1 MAGFR
6 KFLNKQGENMNY
18 LRKFGLVV
26 SAIAFCLSLYV
37 ASADAQWRQNRN
49 WETREQ
55 NIYRTTNRRWNRNRN
70 VYWQQNRNIYW
81 QQNRYGRLSP
91 REYWRLQRQR
101 SRIYRNTNR
110 YYSDGYLSSSERRR
124 LMRQQYRY
132 RRNVYRD
139 RRDW

>member
-1 MAGFR
+1 MAEFR
-6 KFLNKQGENMNY
+6 NFLNKQGENMSY
-18 LRKFGLVV
+18 LKKFGLFV
-26 SAIAFCLSLYV
+26 SAIAFCMSLYV
-37 ASADAQWRQNRN
+37 ATADAQWRQNRN
-49 WETREQ
+49 WENR
-55 NIYRTTNRRWNRNRN
+55 NRSVYSDRNNTNRRWNRNRN
-70 VYWQQNRNIYW
+70 TYW

-101 SRIYRNTNR
+101 SRIYRSTNR
-110 YYSDGYLSSSERRR
+110 AYRDGYLSSSERRR

>member
-1 MAGFR
+1 MS
-6 KFLNKQGENMNY
+6 Y

-26 SAIAFCLSLYV
+26 SAIAFCMSLYV

-49 WETREQ
+49 WENRERS
-55 NIYRTTNRRWNRNRN
+55 IYSDRSNTNRRWNRNRN
-70 VYWQQNRNIYW
+70 SSVYW
-81 QQNRYGRLSP
+81 QQNRYGRLTP

-101 SRIYRNTNR
+101 SRIYRSTNR
-110 YYSDGYLSSSERRR
+110 AYRDGYLNDRERRR
-124 LMRQQYRY
+124 LTRQQYRY

>member
-1 MAGFR
+1 MAEFH
-6 KFLNKQGENMNY
+6 KFLNEQGEVMSY

-49 WETREQ
+49 WENR
-55 NIYRTTNRRWNRNRN
+55 NRSIYSDRSDTNRRWNRSRSSIY
-70 VYWQQNRNIYW
+70 VYG

-101 SRIYRNTNR
+101 SRIYRSTSR
-110 YYSDGYLSSSERRR
+110 AYRDGYLSSSERRR
-124 LMRQQYRY
+124 LQRQQYRY

>member
-1 MAGFR
+1 MS
-6 KFLNKQGENMNY
+6 Y

-37 ASADAQWRQNRN
+37 ASADAQWRQNRT
-49 WETREQ
+49 WEDR
-55 NIYRTTNRRWNRNRN
+55 NRSVYSDRNSSSRRWNRNRN
-70 VYWQQNRNIYW
+70 VW

-101 SRIYRNTNR
+101 SRIYRSTNR
-110 YYSDGYLSSSERRR
+110 AYRDGYLSSSERRR
-124 LMRQQYRY
+124 LQRQQYRY